1 MAGNWLR
8 AAGWWTADYS
18 YAVYWQVRAFF
29 TKSDASAFA
38 EGSLAPVLV
47 IPGIYESWKFML
59 PLVAGVHRLGHPV
72 HVVRPLRLNLRP
84 VPESAEIVRAYL
96 DLNELEDVIIVA
108 HSKGGLIGK
117 QVMVD
122 PEGKRR
128 IDKMLAVATPFR
140 GSVYSLF
147 MLTPSLRSFSPR
159 DATIQA
165 LALEEDINSRV
176 VSVYGRFDPHIPA
189 TSELVG
195 ARNVELDTGGHFR
208 ILSKAL
214 VLDEFV
220 TMVQEGAQGPRV
232 DEG

>member
-1 MAGNWLR
+1 MAVRWLR

-18 YAVYWQVRAFF
+18 YAVYWQLRASF
-29 TKSDASAFA
+29 TRSDASRFSQG
-38 EGSLAPVLV
+38 ELAPVLI
-47 IPGIYESWKFML
+47 IPGIYETWKFML
-59 PLVAGVHRLGHPV
+59 PLVAGVHQLGHPV

-96 DLNELEDVIIVA
+96 DLHELEDVIIVA

-117 QVMVD
+117 QVMVQPD
-122 PEGKRR
+122 GNRR

-165 LALEEDINSRV
+165 LALEEGINSRV

-220 TMVQEGAQGPRV
+220 TMVQEGAQGPQG
-232 DEG
+232 DEV